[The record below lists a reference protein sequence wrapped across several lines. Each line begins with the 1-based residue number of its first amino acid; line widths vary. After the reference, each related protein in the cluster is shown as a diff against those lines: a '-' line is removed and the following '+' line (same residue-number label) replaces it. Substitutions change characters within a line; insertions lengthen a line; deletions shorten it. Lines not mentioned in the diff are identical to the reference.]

1 MGIEEWNE
9 QALIISL
16 RLAGRGLRRYSPVPW
31 LCFLAASLGW
41 LICLAAGCCCWA
53 IIIHVL
59 L

>member
-31 LCFLAASLGW
+31 LCFLAASLG
-41 LICLAAGCCCWA
+41 
-53 IIIHVL
+53 
-59 L
+59 